1 MSARVLVVD
10 DIPAN
15 VKLLEA
21 KLSAE
26 YFDVLTALSGPDAIA
41 ICERGEADIV
51 LLDVMMPGM
60 NGFEVCRRLK
70 GEATTAHIPVVI
82 VTALDQPADR
92 LQGLDAGADDFL
104 TKPLDD
110 TALFARVRSLA
121 RLKAMTDEL
130 RNRALASRRLGITD
144 PLAAAAQET
153 GLNGRILLVE
163 DRPSA
168 TERLRDILSTFHSVE
183 VEADP
188 HLALLRAGE
197 QPFDAVL
204 VSLDLAEHDGLRL
217 CSQLRSL
224 ERTRDVSV
232 LLMGE
237 AEGRARI
244 LRGLE
249 IGAHDF
255 LVRPIDRN
263 ELLARV
269 RTQVRRKRFT
279 DRLRESVQS
288 SMEMAVM
295 DQLTGLY
302 NRRFL
307 DSRLSAMFTES
318 VLRARAL
325 SVLMLDVDRFKTI
338 NDSWGHGAGDDVLRE
353 FADRVRACTRGI
365 DVVARM
371 GGEEVAVLL
380 PDTTLEAAYAVAE
393 RIRKRV
399 EAEPFP
405 IQSHSRGIPVT
416 VSIGVASR
424 RGGDASAET
433 IVKRADDALYRAKE
447 AGRNRVIAANAA

>member
-1 MSARVLVVD
+1 MTARVLVVD
-10 DIPAN
+10 AIPAN

-26 YFDVLTALSGPDAIA
+26 YFGVVTATNGRDAIA
-41 ICERGEADIV
+41 LCERGEVDIV

-70 GEATTAHIPVVI
+70 GTPATAHIPVVI
-82 VTALDQPADR
+82 VTTLDQPRDR

-130 RNRALASRRLGITD
+130 RSRAVASVRLGIAD
-144 PLAAAAQET
+144 PLATAAAET
-153 GLNGRILLVE
+153 GLNGRILVIE

-168 TERLRDILSTFHSVE
+168 VERLQSALSAFHAVE
-183 VEADP
+183 IESDAQQAVM
-188 HLALLRAGE
+188 RAAEGD
-197 QPFDAVL
+197 FDAV
-204 VSLDLAEHDGLRL
+204 VISLGLEGQDGLRL

-224 ERTRDVSV
+224 ERTRNMSV

-237 AEGRARI
+237 AEDRERI

-255 LVRPIDRN
+255 LLRPIDRN

-279 DRLRESVQS
+279 ERLRDSVQS

-295 DQLTGLY
+295 DQLTGLH
-302 NRRFL
+302 NRRFM
-307 DSRLSAMFTES
+307 DNRLAVMFDESA
-318 VLRARAL
+318 LRARSL
-325 SVLMLDVDRFKTI
+325 SLLVLDIDHFKSV
-338 NDSWGHGAGDDVLRE
+338 NDSWGHDAGDEVLRE

-365 DVVARM
+365 DLVARM
-371 GGEEVAVLL
+371 GGEEVVVVL
-380 PDTTLEAAYAVAE
+380 PDTGSDAAYRVAE
-393 RIRKRV
+393 RIRERV
-399 EAEPFP
+399 ESSPFAVQNNTRD
-405 IQSHSRGIPVT
+405 IKVT
-416 VSIGVASR
+416 VSVGVSNR
-424 RGGDASAET
+424 RAGDASSADMM
-433 IVKRADDALYRAKE
+433 KRADDALYRAK
-447 AGRNRVIAANAA
+447 AGGRNRVIVASAA

>member
-1 MSARVLVVD
+1 MTARVLVVD

-26 YFDVLTALSGPDAIA
+26 YFGVVTATNGRDAIA
-41 ICERGEADIV
+41 LCERGEVDIV

-70 GEATTAHIPVVI
+70 GAPATAHIPVII
-82 VTALDQPADR
+82 VTTLDQPRDR

-110 TALFARVRSLA
+110 AALFARVRSLV

-130 RNRALASRRLGITD
+130 RSRAVASVRLGIAD
-144 PLAAAAQET
+144 PLATAAAET
-153 GLNGRILLVE
+153 GLNGRVLVVE

-168 TERLRDILSTFHSVE
+168 AERLESALSAFHAVE
-183 VEADP
+183 VESDAQQ
-188 HLALLRAGE
+188 AVMRAAEGE
-197 QPFDAVL
+197 FDAV
-204 VSLDLAEHDGLRL
+204 VISLGLEGQDGLRL

-224 ERTRDVSV
+224 ERTRNMSV

-237 AEGRARI
+237 AEDRERI

-255 LVRPIDRN
+255 LLRPIDRN

-279 DRLRESVQS
+279 ERLRDSVQS

-295 DQLTGLY
+295 DQLTGLH
-302 NRRFL
+302 NRRFM
-307 DSRLSAMFTES
+307 DNRLAVMFDESA
-318 VLRARAL
+318 LRARSL
-325 SVLMLDVDRFKTI
+325 SLLVLDIDHFKLV
-338 NDSWGHGAGDDVLRE
+338 NDSWGHDAGDEVLRE

-365 DVVARM
+365 DLVARM
-371 GGEEVAVLL
+371 GGEEIVVVL
-380 PDTTLEAAYAVAE
+380 PDTGRDAAYRVAE
-393 RIRKRV
+393 RIRERV
-399 EAEPFP
+399 ESSPFA
-405 IQSHSRGIPVT
+405 IQNNTRDIKVT
-416 VSIGVASR
+416 VSVGVSNR
-424 RGGDASAET
+424 RAGDTSSADMM
-433 IVKRADDALYRAKE
+433 KRADDALYRAK
-447 AGRNRVIAANAA
+447 ATGRNRVIVASAA

>member
-1 MSARVLVVD
+1 MTARVLVVD
-10 DIPAN
+10 DTPAN

-26 YFDVLTALSGPDAIA
+26 YFGVVTATNGRDAIA
-41 ICERGEADIV
+41 LCERGEVDIV

-70 GEATTAHIPVVI
+70 GAPSTAHIPVVI
-82 VTALDQPADR
+82 VTTLDQPRDR

-130 RNRALASRRLGITD
+130 RSRAVASVRLGIAD
-144 PLAAAAQET
+144 PLATAAAET
-153 GLNGRILLVE
+153 GLNGRILVIE
-163 DRPSA
+163 DRPNVADRLQSA
-168 TERLRDILSTFHSVE
+168 LSAFHLVE
-183 VEADP
+183 IESDGQQAVV
-188 HLALLRAGE
+188 RAAEGD
-197 QPFDAVL
+197 FDAVV
-204 VSLDLAEHDGLRL
+204 VSLDLQGQDGLRL

-224 ERTRDVSV
+224 ERTRNISV

-237 AEGRARI
+237 AEDRDRI

-255 LVRPIDRN
+255 LIRPIDRN

-279 DRLRESVQS
+279 ERLRDSVQS

-295 DQLTGLY
+295 DQLTGLH
-302 NRRFL
+302 NRRYM
-307 DSRLSAMFTES
+307 DNRLSAMFDES
-318 VLRARAL
+318 ALRARSL
-325 SVLMLDVDRFKTI
+325 SLLVLDIDHFKSV
-338 NDSWGHGAGDDVLRE
+338 NDSWGHDVGDEVLRE

-365 DVVARM
+365 DLVARM
-371 GGEEVAVLL
+371 GGEEVVVVL
-380 PDTTLEAAYAVAE
+380 PDTGRDAAYRVAE
-393 RIRKRV
+393 RIRERV
-399 EAEPFP
+399 EGSPFAVQNNTRD
-405 IQSHSRGIPVT
+405 IKVT
-416 VSIGVASR
+416 VSVGVSNR
-424 RGGDASAET
+424 RAGDASSADMM
-433 IVKRADDALYRAKE
+433 KRADDALYRAK
-447 AGRNRVIAANAA
+447 ADGRNRVIVASAA

>member
-188 HLALLRAGE
+188 HRALLSAGE

-405 IQSHSRGIPVT
+405 IQGHARGIPVT

-424 RGGDASAET
+424 RGGDASAEA

>member
-1 MSARVLVVD
+1 MSARVLIVD
-10 DIPAN
+10 DIITN

-26 YFDVLTALSGPDAIA
+26 YFGVVTALNGLEALA

-70 GEATTAHIPVVI
+70 SEATTAHIPVVM
-82 VTALDQPADR
+82 VTALDQPRDR

-110 TALFARVRSLA
+110 TALFARVRSLV
-121 RLKAMTDEL
+121 RLKSMTDEL
-130 RNRALASRRLGITD
+130 RNRALASRRLGIAD
-144 PLAAAAQET
+144 PLAAAALET

-163 DRPSA
+163 DRPSV
-168 TERLRDILSTFHSVE
+168 TERLQSALAAFHSVE
-183 VEADP
+183 VEPDP
-188 HLALLRAGE
+188 HQALVRAVEGD
-197 QPFDAVL
+197 FDSVL
-204 VSLDLAEHDGLRL
+204 VSLDLKGHDGLRL

-224 ERTRDVSV
+224 ERTRNISV
-232 LLMGE
+232 LMMGE
-237 AEGRARI
+237 TEDRARI

-255 LVRPIDRN
+255 LIRPIDRN

-279 DRLRESVQS
+279 EKLRDSVQS

-295 DQLTGLY
+295 DQLTGLH
-302 NRRFL
+302 NRRFM
-307 DSRLSAMFTES
+307 DSRMAVMFDESA
-318 VLRARAL
+318 LRARSLAML
-325 SVLMLDVDRFKTI
+325 VLDVDHFKVV
-338 NDSWGHGAGDDVLRE
+338 NDSWGHDAGDEVLRE

-365 DVVARM
+365 DLVARM
-371 GGEEVAVLL
+371 GGEEVVVVL
-380 PDTTLEAAYAVAE
+380 PDTTLDAAYAVAE
-393 RIRKRV
+393 RIRERV
-399 EAEPFP
+399 EMEPFA
-405 IQSHSRGIPVT
+405 IHNNSNAIPVT

-424 RGGDASAET
+424 RAGDVSSAEMM
-433 IVKRADDALYRAKE
+433 KRADDAVYRAK
-447 AGRNRVIAANAA
+447 ASGRNRVIVANAA

>member
-1 MSARVLVVD
+1 MSARILVVD
-10 DIPAN
+10 DIITN

-26 YFDVLTALSGPDAIA
+26 YFDVVTALTGADALA

-60 NGFEVCRRLK
+60 DGFEVCRRLK
-70 GEATTAHIPVVI
+70 NGATTAHIPVVM
-82 VTALDQPADR
+82 VTALDQPSDR
-92 LQGLDAGADDFL
+92 LKGLDAGADDFL

-121 RLKAMTDEL
+121 RLKSMTDEL
-130 RNRALASRRLGITD
+130 RNRAMASRRLGIAD
-144 PLAAAAQET
+144 PLAAAATET
-153 GLNGRILLVE
+153 GLNGRILVIE
-163 DRPSA
+163 DRPTVTDRLLTALSA
-168 TERLRDILSTFHSVE
+168 FHVVE

-188 HLALLRAGE
+188 HQALMRAAEGD
-197 QPFDAVL
+197 FDSVL
-204 VSLDLAEHDGLRL
+204 ISLDLKDYDGLRL

-224 ERTRDVSV
+224 ERTRNVSV
-232 LLMGE
+232 LLLGE
-237 AEGRARI
+237 AEDRTRI

-255 LVRPIDRN
+255 LIRPVDRN

-279 DRLRESVQS
+279 ERLRESVQS

-302 NRRFL
+302 NRRYM
-307 DSRLSAMFTES
+307 DSRMGAMFNES
-318 VLRARAL
+318 ALRARSLAL
-325 SVLMLDVDRFKTI
+325 LVLDVDHFKMV
-338 NDSWGHGAGDDVLRE
+338 NDSWGHDAGDEVLRE

-365 DVVARM
+365 DLVARM
-371 GGEEVAVLL
+371 GGEEVVVVL
-380 PDTTLEAAYAVAE
+380 PDTTLDAAFAVAE
-393 RIRKRV
+393 RIRQRV
-399 EAEPFP
+399 DSEAFA
-405 IQSHSRGIPVT
+405 IHRNTRTIPVT

-424 RGGDASAET
+424 RAGDESPADMM
-433 IVKRADDALYRAKE
+433 KRADDALYRAKA
-447 AGRNRVIAANAA
+447 AGRNRVIVATAA

>member
-1 MSARVLVVD
+1 MTARVLVVD

-26 YFDVLTALSGPDAIA
+26 YFGVVTATNGRDAIA
-41 ICERGEADIV
+41 LCERGEVDIV

-70 GEATTAHIPVVI
+70 GAPSTAHIPVVI
-82 VTALDQPADR
+82 VTTLDQPRDR

-130 RNRALASRRLGITD
+130 RSRAMASVRLGIAD
-144 PLAAAAQET
+144 PLATAAAET
-153 GLNGRILLVE
+153 GLNGRVLLVE
-163 DRPSA
+163 DRPSVA
-168 TERLRDILSTFHSVE
+168 ERLQSALSAFHAVE
-183 VEADP
+183 IETDAQQAVMHAAE
-188 HLALLRAGE
+188 GE
-197 QPFDAVL
+197 FDAV
-204 VSLDLAEHDGLRL
+204 VISLDLQGQDGLRL

-224 ERTRDVSV
+224 ERTRNISV

-237 AEGRARI
+237 AEDRDRI

-255 LVRPIDRN
+255 LLRPIDRN

-279 DRLRESVQS
+279 ERLRDSVQS

-295 DQLTGLY
+295 DHLTGLH
-302 NRRFL
+302 NRRFM
-307 DSRLSAMFTES
+307 DNRLSVMCDES
-318 VLRARAL
+318 ALRARSL
-325 SVLMLDVDRFKTI
+325 SLLVLDIDHFKSV
-338 NDSWGHGAGDDVLRE
+338 NDSWGHDAGDEVLRE

-365 DVVARM
+365 DLVARM
-371 GGEEVAVLL
+371 GGEEIVVVL
-380 PDTTLEAAYAVAE
+380 PDTGHEAAYRVAE
-393 RIRKRV
+393 RIRERV
-399 EAEPFP
+399 ENTPFA
-405 IQSHSRGIPVT
+405 IQNGTRDIKVT
-416 VSIGVASR
+416 VSVGVSNR
-424 RGGDASAET
+424 RAGDASSADMM
-433 IVKRADDALYRAKE
+433 KRADDALYRAK
-447 AGRNRVIAANAA
+447 ANGRNRVIVASAA

>member
-10 DIPAN
+10 DIITN

-26 YFDVLTALSGPDAIA
+26 YFDVVTALNGLDALA

-60 NGFEVCRRLK
+60 DGFEVCRRLK
-70 GEATTAHIPVVI
+70 GGATTAHIPVVM
-82 VTALDQPADR
+82 VTALDQPSDR
-92 LQGLDAGADDFL
+92 LKGLDAGADDFL

-110 TALFARVRSLA
+110 TALFARVRSLV
-121 RLKAMTDEL
+121 RLKSVTDEL
-130 RNRALASRRLGITD
+130 RNRALASRRLGIAD
-144 PLAAAAQET
+144 PLAAAASET
-153 GLNGRILLVE
+153 GLNGRILVVE
-163 DRPSA
+163 DRA
-168 TERLRDILSTFHSVE
+168 TVVERLQTALSAFHAVE

-188 HLALLRAGE
+188 QQALVRAAEGD
-197 QPFDAVL
+197 FDSVL
-204 VSLDLAEHDGLRL
+204 VSLDLKSHDGLRL

-224 ERTRDVSV
+224 ERTRNVSV
-232 LLMGE
+232 LMLGE
-237 AEGRARI
+237 AEDRARI

-255 LVRPIDRN
+255 LIRPVDRN

-279 DRLRESVQS
+279 EKLRDSVQS

-295 DQLTGLY
+295 DQLTGLH
-302 NRRFL
+302 NRRFM
-307 DSRLSAMFTES
+307 DNRLTVMFDESA
-318 VLRARAL
+318 LRARSLAML
-325 SVLMLDVDRFKTI
+325 VLDVDRFKLV
-338 NDSWGHGAGDDVLRE
+338 NDSWGHDAGDEVLRE

-365 DVVARM
+365 DLVARM
-371 GGEEVAVLL
+371 GGEEIVVVL

-393 RIRKRV
+393 RIRERV
-399 EAEPFP
+399 EAEAFA
-405 IQSHSRGIPVT
+405 IHSNARQIPVT

-424 RGGDASAET
+424 RAGDASSAEMM
-433 IVKRADDALYRAKE
+433 KRADDALYRAKA
-447 AGRNRVIAANAA
+447 AGRNRVIVANAA

>member
-1 MSARVLVVD
+1 MTARVLVVD

-26 YFDVLTALSGPDAIA
+26 YFGVVTATNGRDAIA
-41 ICERGEADIV
+41 LCERGEVDIV

-70 GEATTAHIPVVI
+70 GAPATAHIPVVI
-82 VTALDQPADR
+82 VTTLDQPRDR

-130 RNRALASRRLGITD
+130 RGRAVASVRLGIAD
-144 PLAAAAQET
+144 PLATAAAET
-153 GLNGRILLVE
+153 GLNGRILVIE

-168 TERLRDILSTFHSVE
+168 AERVQSALSAFHAVE
-183 VEADP
+183 VESDAQQ
-188 HLALLRAGE
+188 AVARAAEGD
-197 QPFDAVL
+197 FDAVV
-204 VSLDLAEHDGLRL
+204 VSLSIQGQDGLRL

-224 ERTRDVSV
+224 ERTRNVSV

-237 AEGRARI
+237 VEDRERI

-279 DRLRESVQS
+279 ERLRDSVQS

-295 DQLTGLY
+295 DQLTGLH
-302 NRRFL
+302 NRRFM
-307 DSRLSAMFTES
+307 DNRLSVMFDES
-318 VLRARAL
+318 ALRARSL
-325 SVLMLDVDRFKTI
+325 SLLVLDIDHFKSV
-338 NDSWGHGAGDDVLRE
+338 NDSWGHDAGDEVLRE

-365 DVVARM
+365 DLVARM
-371 GGEEVAVLL
+371 GGEEIVVVL
-380 PDTTLEAAYAVAE
+380 PDTGRDAAYRVAE
-393 RIRKRV
+393 RIRERV
-399 EAEPFP
+399 ESAPFAVQNNTRD
-405 IQSHSRGIPVT
+405 IKVT
-416 VSIGVASR
+416 VSVGVSNR
-424 RGGDASAET
+424 RAGDASSADMM
-433 IVKRADDALYRAKE
+433 KRADDALYRAK
-447 AGRNRVIAANAA
+447 ANGRNRVIVASAA

>member
-1 MSARVLVVD
+1 MTARVLVVD

-26 YFDVLTALSGPDAIA
+26 YFGVVTATNGRDAIA
-41 ICERGEADIV
+41 LCERGEVDIV

-70 GEATTAHIPVVI
+70 GAPSTAHIPVVI
-82 VTALDQPADR
+82 VTTLDQPRDR

-130 RNRALASRRLGITD
+130 RSRAVASVRLGIAD
-144 PLAAAAQET
+144 PLATAAAET
-153 GLNGRILLVE
+153 GLNGRILVIE

-168 TERLRDILSTFHSVE
+168 AERVQSALSAFHAVE
-183 VEADP
+183 IESDAQQAVT
-188 HLALLRAGE
+188 RAAEGD
-197 QPFDAVL
+197 FDAVII
-204 VSLDLAEHDGLRL
+204 SLGLEGQDGLRL

-224 ERTRDVSV
+224 ERTRNVSV

-237 AEGRARI
+237 PEDRERI

-255 LVRPIDRN
+255 LLRPIDRN

-279 DRLRESVQS
+279 ERLRDSVQS

-295 DQLTGLY
+295 DQLTGLH
-302 NRRFL
+302 NRRFM
-307 DSRLSAMFTES
+307 DNRLAVMFDESA
-318 VLRARAL
+318 LRARSL
-325 SVLMLDVDRFKTI
+325 SLLVLDIDHFKSVNDR
-338 NDSWGHGAGDDVLRE
+338 WGHDAGDEVLRE

-365 DVVARM
+365 DLVARM
-371 GGEEVAVLL
+371 GGEEIVVVL
-380 PDTTLEAAYAVAE
+380 PDTGRDAAYRVAE
-393 RIRKRV
+393 RIRERV
-399 EAEPFP
+399 ESAPFAVQNNTRD
-405 IQSHSRGIPVT
+405 IKVT
-416 VSIGVASR
+416 VSVGVSNR
-424 RGGDASAET
+424 RAGDASSADMM
-433 IVKRADDALYRAKE
+433 KRADDALYRAK
-447 AGRNRVIAANAA
+447 ANGRNRVIVASAA